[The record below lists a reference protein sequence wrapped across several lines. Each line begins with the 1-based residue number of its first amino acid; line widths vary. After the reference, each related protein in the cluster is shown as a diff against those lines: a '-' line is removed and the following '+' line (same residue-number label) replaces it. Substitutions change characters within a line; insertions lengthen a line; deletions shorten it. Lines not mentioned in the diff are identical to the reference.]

1 MNSHRKKMLSRLL
14 IGASIALLG
23 TAVLANPFVLDWRV
37 IGFGEDTGTCGGGFM
52 SACTS
57 TPAGAVQGTP
67 IGSGALALRV
77 TGGSCDGGATEPSNH
92 TSHPVG
98 GKWLPPH

>member
-1 MNSHRKKMLSRLL
+1 MNSHRKKMLTRLF

-37 IGFGEDTGTCGGGFM
+37 IGVGQGTGTCVGGFM

-57 TPAGAVQGTP
+57 TPAGAVEGAHH
-67 IGSGALALRV
+67 GSGALAFSG
-77 TGGSCDGGATEPSNH
+77 TGGHVNGGATGPFNRATHS
-92 TSHPVG
+92 TG
-98 GKWLPPH
+98 GK